1 VCYGGI
7 AAELIKS
14 YFFGYSVNELR
25 AGLCYYARQQVIA
38 FFGILG
44 IHAMLNDM
52 SYFPGL
58 SGRAVIP
65 GGLMS
70 TSDDRNLRL
79 KLAQLRQ
86 EHRDLDEAILALE
99 DTALRDQLRLTRLK
113 KRKLSLKDEI
123 ARLEDQLLPDIIA

>member
-1 VCYGGI
+1 
-7 AAELIKS
+7 
-14 YFFGYSVNELR
+14 
-25 AGLCYYARQQVIA
+25 
-38 FFGILG
+38 
-44 IHAMLNDM
+44 MLNDM

-58 SGRAVIP
+58 HGRAVIP

-70 TSDDRNLRL
+70 TSDDKNLRL

>member
-1 VCYGGI
+1 
-7 AAELIKS
+7 
-14 YFFGYSVNELR
+14 
-25 AGLCYYARQQVIA
+25 
-38 FFGILG
+38 
-44 IHAMLNDM
+44 MLNDM

-70 TSDDRNLRL
+70 TSDDKNLRL